1 MSAARDLA
9 IARAVLD
16 WCKLVQDEHGLIGK
30 LTDDNLREWIAA
42 VDASLGVPG
51 VAASEVATPAPV
63 AAEPPSKLPPVDGA
77 AEHDHYIYG
86 TPKKHAA
93 EPPSD
98 LYGGLCQRCYEIAT
112 GAAALCVEEAMRM
125 GQREAKREAV
135 GLLRNLLDYIVTEPD
150 HSVPQDVLHAL
161 EYIAAFEADAA
172 EEGKP

>member
-93 EPPSD
+93 EPPGD
-98 LYGGLCQRCYEIAT
+98 DIVWPDTKIVTTVNPYANGY
-112 GAAALCVEEAMRM
+112 
-125 GQREAKREAV
+125 REAKREAV